1 MSEETTTGSAAP
13 TMEQLAVHSVTTK
26 PWSLVDCVKNFSKAS
41 VRGITV
47 WRDKL
52 EEMAASEARTLI
64 ADHGMETVSLCRG
77 GFFPGRTQS
86 ERQKGIDDNLRA
98 IEEAAELGAP
108 MIVLVCGAVPGQPLP
123 ESRKQIQAGIEAVL
137 PRAETAG
144 IKLDIE
150 PLHPMYA
157 DDRSAVN
164 TLGQANDIVE
174 AIGSAH
180 VGVAVDVYHL
190 WWDPDLEGE
199 IARCGRLGALHAFH
213 ICDWRTPTRDLLLD
227 RVIMGD
233 GCIPV
238 REIRGWVEAT
248 GFSGFNEVEIFSNE
262 LWGGDQHAHL
272 QKIVSAY
279 QNAS

>member
-1 MSEETTTGSAAP
+1 MDETKPSATRPPA
-13 TMEQLAVHSVTTK
+13 MEKLAVHTVTTK
-26 PWSLVDCVKNFSKAS
+26 PWSLVECVENFSKAGIH
-41 VRGITV
+41 GITI

-52 EEMAASEARTLI
+52 EELPAAEARTLI
-64 ADHGMETVSLCRG
+64 ADHGMEVVSLCRG
-77 GFFPGRTQS
+77 GFFPGRTET
-86 ERQKGIDDNLRA
+86 ERRKGIDDNLRA
-98 IEEAAELGAP
+98 IQEASELGAP

-137 PRAETAG
+137 PEAEAAG

-174 AIGSAH
+174 AIGSSY

-190 WWDPDLEGE
+190 WWDPDLEKE
-199 IARCGRLGALHAFH
+199 IARCGDLGALHAFH

-238 REIRGWVEAT
+238 RQIRHWVEAT
-248 GFSGFNEVEIFSNE
+248 GFSGFNEVEIFSND
-262 LWGGDQHAHL
+262 LWAEDQNAYL
-272 QKIVSAY
+272 QKIVGAY
-279 QNAS
+279 QNHS